1 MQVGVIKTTT
11 DRVSNLP
18 PDRLLPDWF
27 LVVVRGLSEAPVAKQ
42 H

>member
-1 MQVGVIKTTT
+1 MQVGIIKTTM
-11 DRVSNLP
+11 DRVLIP
-18 PDRLLPDWF
+18 LLDRLLPDWF